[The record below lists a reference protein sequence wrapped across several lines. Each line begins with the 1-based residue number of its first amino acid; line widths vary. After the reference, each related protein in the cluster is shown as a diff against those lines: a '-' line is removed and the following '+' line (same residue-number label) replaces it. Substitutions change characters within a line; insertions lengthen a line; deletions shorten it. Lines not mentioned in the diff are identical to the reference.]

1 MPRFS
6 RPVAAAARS
15 PESGEQF
22 KARRGRNS
30 FSLIEVVI
38 AIAVVTFGLLSV
50 LGLMAYSS
58 KMVHESD
65 NYFRLAVVSGQ
76 MLSKL
81 SSQSFFTTSTAAQ
94 TNAAYYYSFEG
105 LPTNV
110 AGAYYQCNITN
121 ATPSTWPLPKMM
133 PVQLI
138 LRWPMTNASGQTFRN
153 TNFIISSALNYD

>member
-1 MPRFS
+1 
-6 RPVAAAARS
+6 
-15 PESGEQF
+15 
-22 KARRGRNS
+22 
-30 FSLIEVVI
+30 
-38 AIAVVTFGLLSV
+38 
-50 LGLMAYSS
+50 
-58 KMVHESD
+58 MVHESD

-121 ATPSTWPLPKMM
+121 ATPQHLAITENDASPVDPPLAYDQRLRSDFPQY
-133 PVQLI
+133 QLYHL
-138 LRWPMTNASGQTFRN
+138 LRPE
-153 TNFIISSALNYD
+153 L